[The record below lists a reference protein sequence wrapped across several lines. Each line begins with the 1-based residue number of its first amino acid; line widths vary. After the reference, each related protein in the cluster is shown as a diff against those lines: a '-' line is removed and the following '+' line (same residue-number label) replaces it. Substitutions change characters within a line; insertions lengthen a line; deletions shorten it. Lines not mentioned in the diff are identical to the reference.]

1 MELMKIPV
9 IVNGLKKDA
18 SYLNQVLLKP
28 LANVIRI
35 HRGIH
40 RGMRRMAAM
49 ERLLRVACLIVIVVK
64 ILI

>member
-35 HRGIH
+35 HRG
-40 RGMRRMAAM
+40 MRRMAAM
-49 ERLLRVACLIVIVVK
+49 ERLLRVACLIAIVVK
-64 ILI
+64 NLT

>member
-28 LANVIRI
+28 PANVIRI
-35 HRGIH
+35 HP
-40 RGMRRMAAM
+40 GMRRMAAM

-64 ILI
+64 ILT